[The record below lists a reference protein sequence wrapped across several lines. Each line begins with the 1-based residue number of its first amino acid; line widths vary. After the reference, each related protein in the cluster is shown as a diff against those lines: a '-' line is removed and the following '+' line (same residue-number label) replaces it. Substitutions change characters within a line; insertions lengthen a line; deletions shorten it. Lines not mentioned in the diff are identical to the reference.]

1 MAAGAI
7 LLLLFAVLGA
17 GSAEDFYGDSISFI
31 HPHKDP
37 NGYLKVAFHHRQNG
51 RDHCDHP
58 STYTCTGCTG
68 LVNGGVV
75 QTDQD
80 TSGQQRWCQ
89 SEGRTV
95 ANVSMNASY
104 ISLSNTGCC
113 WATNNDTKTNW
124 TSHAHLDLRTRSDTE
139 GLNNCPVTTTVSS
152 LRKPQNCFSELHLL
166 AYDSDEDHVK
176 CHLAEHAAV
185 HANITLNE
193 TTCTLHKTG
202 EVGVGVYVFEVML
215 EDFPTKNVNLSY
227 ANGTSTYRDAHNG
240 SSPHLC
246 SVEVQFLLEIVPS
259 LPDCE
264 LGHVLPK
271 FLYPTPKH
279 GAVLHATVGHKFLL
293 HAQAQ
298 AHHATIT
305 DFQVSGPHNMTKE
318 FSDDLHGKAKVMLS
332 WTPQHAHAHGVTPVC
347 FTAETNESQSEMR
360 CVAVVVSEPTPFS
373 GKTSVT
379 CTADMMTVAI
389 ERSALPDVDVRYLS
403 LMDPSCLVTYNDTHI
418 MASMQFSTC
427 GTMVEDEEHNI
438 YFKNQIQTLRNPD
451 QVVLRRQTVKVG
463 FSCQFPKSA
472 SISSNYNV
480 QKSNYVFS
488 DAELDSFSYSF
499 DVYTNA
505 NFTDKVQ
512 PSAYPVQV
520 TFQQSIFMAIKAQS
534 QLANVTFFVE
544 SCKATPDDNPDNA
557 LFYDLVKDGCLN
569 DASLKVRAVDVMT
582 YHLEVS
588 TFSFGG
594 SNDQVYFTCSV
605 LMCDI
610 NNPFS
615 RCAMGCQNEAF
626 RRRRRSVALQ
636 SSMRSLTQGPFQ
648 FVSEA
653 LPGAF
658 AQRRPDGV
666 KMAADAQETQDGRG
680 LEVPE
685 REDITLMTKGDVAVP
700 VSWPS
705 GGRMKAM
712 LSSTTSTGIFA
723 SACSMSVVALAV
735 VLVYYARKSK
745 AEDQKPLLRSEWEN

>member
-7 LLLLFAVLGA
+7 LLLLFAVLGF
-17 GSAEDFYGDSISFI
+17 GSAEDFYGDSISFV
-31 HPHKDP
+31 HLHKDP
-37 NGYLKVAFHHRQNG
+37 GGYLKVAFHHRQNG
-51 RDHCDHP
+51 RDRCDYP
-58 STYTCTGCTG
+58 SSYTCMGCTG
-68 LVNGGVV
+68 LVNSSVM

-80 TSGQQRWCQ
+80 TSGQHRWCQ
-89 SEGRTV
+89 SEGHTM

-152 LRKPQNCFSELHLL
+152 LRVPQNCFPELHLL
-166 AYDSDEDHVK
+166 AYDPDEDHVK
-176 CHLAEHAAV
+176 CHFAENAAV

-202 EVGVGVYVFEVML
+202 EVGIGVYVFEVML
-215 EDFPTKNVNLSY
+215 EDFPTKNINLSY
-227 ANGTSTYRDAHNG
+227 ANGTSTYWEAYNG
-240 SSPHLC
+240 SASHLC
-246 SVEVQFLLEIVPS
+246 SLKLQFLLEILPP

-279 GAVLHATVGHKFLL
+279 GAVLHATVGYKFML
-293 HAQAQ
+293 HAKAQ

-305 DFQVSGPHNMTKE
+305 DFQVSGPYNMTKE
-318 FSDDLHGKAKVMLS
+318 FSDGQHGKAELKLS
-332 WTPQHAHAHGVTPVC
+332 WTPQHSDAERVAPVC

-360 CVAVVVSEPTPFS
+360 CVAVVVSEPTPFH
-373 GKTSVT
+373 GKTAVT
-379 CTADMMTVAI
+379 CMANMMMVAI
-389 ERSALPDVDVRYLS
+389 ERSALPDVDVHYLS
-403 LMDPSCLVTYNDTHI
+403 LMDPSCSVTYNDTHI
-418 MASMQFSTC
+418 MGSMQFSNC
-427 GTMVEDEEHNI
+427 GTMVEDEEHYI
-438 YFKNQIQTLRNPD
+438 YFKNQIQTLRNPE
-451 QVVLRRQTVKVG
+451 QIVIRRKTVKIG

-480 QKSNYVFS
+480 QKSDYIFS
-488 DAELDSFSYSF
+488 DSEVDSFSYSF
-499 DVYTNA
+499 DVYTNS

-520 TFQQSIFMAIKAQS
+520 TFQQTIFMGIKAES

-544 SCKATPDDNPDNA
+544 SCKATPDDNPGNA
-557 LFYDLVKDGCLN
+557 LFYDLVKDGCVR
-569 DASLKVRAVDVMT
+569 DSSLKVQVVDALT

-594 SNDQVYFTCSV
+594 GNDQVYITCTV

-615 RCAMGCQNEAF
+615 RCAMGCLNEAF
-626 RRRRRSVALQ
+626 RRRRRSVGLQ
-636 SSMRSLTQGPFQ
+636 SSIQSLTQGPFQ

-653 LPGAF
+653 LPSAF
-658 AQRRPDGV
+658 VNHKPDVMKEADV
-666 KMAADAQETQDGRG
+666 KEAKADNA
-680 LEVPE
+680 VKIAE
-685 REDITLMTKGDVAVP
+685 REDSTLMKKSDMLVP
-700 VSWPS
+700 VSWETR
-705 GGRMKAM
+705 GHVGMKEM
-712 LSSTTSTGIFA
+712 LSSNTSTGIFA
-723 SACSMSVVALAV
+723 GACSLSVVALAV
-735 VLVYYARKSK
+735 VVAHYTRKSK
-745 AEDQKPLLRSEWEN
+745 ANDQKPLLRS